1 MLRYRYALLIYKAVG
16 NKLKKHRTSNKN
28 TNLFLYIE
36 NYRYVCVMNLKIA
49 TEIGKCLSNKIRF
62 QILEWLK
69 EPEKHFPPH
78 ETLKHFNDGVCVTYI
93 QEKTKLSQS
102 TISTY
107 LTNMEKCGLLISTR
121 HGKWSYLK
129 RNEETIKQFTDFIK

>member
-1 MLRYRYALLIYKAVG
+1 
-16 NKLKKHRTSNKN
+16 
-28 TNLFLYIE
+28 
-36 NYRYVCVMNLKIA
+36 MNLRIA
-49 TEIGKCLSNKIRF
+49 TEIGKCLSNKIRL

-93 QEKTKLSQS
+93 QEKTGLSQS

-107 LTNMEKCGLLISTR
+107 LTNMEKCGLRISTR

-129 RNEETIKQFTDFIK
+129 RNEATIKAFTEYLT

>member
-1 MLRYRYALLIYKAVG
+1 MKI
-16 NKLKKHRTSNKN
+16 KL
-28 TNLFLYIE
+28 
-36 NYRYVCVMNLKIA
+36 A
-49 TEIGKCLSNKIRF
+49 TEIGKCLSNQTRL
-62 QILEWLK
+62 QIMEWLK
-69 EPEKHFPPH
+69 EPAMNFPPH

-93 QEKTKLSQS
+93 QEKAGLSQS

-129 RNEETIKQFTDFIK
+129 RNEQVIEEYCQFLKQ